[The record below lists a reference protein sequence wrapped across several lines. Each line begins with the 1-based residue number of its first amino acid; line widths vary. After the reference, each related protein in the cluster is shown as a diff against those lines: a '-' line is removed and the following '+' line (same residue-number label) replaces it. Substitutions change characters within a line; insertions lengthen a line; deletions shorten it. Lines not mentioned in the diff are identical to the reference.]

1 MRRGVF
7 VLMLLASAVAAE
19 AAAPSRLV
27 LPPPAAMRLQ
37 SPAHTVISPSGKYLA
52 FIATDSLG
60 VDRLWVRSIAGTP
73 ARKLAGTEG
82 ARFPFWSPDDRSI
95 GFFAKGKLKT
105 IATDGSAT
113 HVLCDAK
120 DARGGAWSPAGVIV
134 FAPDDEGP
142 IFRVSATGGT
152 PTAITRTAAPLDTS
166 DHREAAEEE
175 HAAPGD
181 RMPSFLPDGRHF
193 LYQQYPDDE
202 GLYRLMVGSVDGG
215 ESKPVLIGESKTP
228 MLASSAA
235 IYAAPGY
242 LIFSRTQDLVAQ
254 KFDAGSLEVSGPE
267 LPLTTVT
274 ADPGVE
280 GAPRVSVSNT
290 GALAYCNQA
299 TYSVMEW
306 FSKDNRSLGKLPV
319 EPGPYEAVVAA
330 PDSRRAV
337 LVRFVASD
345 DTDLWLANLQSGFAS
360 RLTHEKGMERAPRWS
375 TDGWRVIFRSNRDG
389 KWKTYSKAVDGTD
402 TENIVTAS
410 TTQHLAKTVLP
421 DGRELRLSPV
431 PGRAAGQIVIKSW
444 TSLLPR

>member
-1 MRRGVF
+1 MRRGVWLC
-7 VLMLLASAVAAE
+7 LMLASAATAVAAP
-19 AAAPSRLV
+19 APRAV
-27 LPPPAAMRLQ
+27 LPPPIGTRLQ

-60 VDRLWVRSIAGTP
+60 VDRLWVRSIAAAS

-105 IATDGSAT
+105 IATDGSASRT
-113 HVLCDAK
+113 LCDAK
-120 DARGGAWSPAGVIV
+120 DARGGAWSPSGVIV

-142 IFRVSATGGT
+142 LYRVSATGGAAV
-152 PTAITRTAAPLDTS
+152 AITHLAAPLDTS
-166 DHREAAEEE
+166 DHRESEEEE
-175 HAAPGD
+175 HAQPGD

-202 GLYRLMVGSVDGG
+202 GLYRVMVGSVEGG
-215 ESKPVLIGESKTP
+215 DRKPVLVGESKTP

-242 LIFSRTQDLVAQ
+242 LIFSRMQVLMAQ

-267 LPLTTVT
+267 IPLTSVT
-274 ADPGVE
+274 PDPSLE
-280 GAPRVSVSNT
+280 GAPRVSVSANGT
-290 GALAYCNQA
+290 LAYCNQA

-306 FSKDNRSLGKLPV
+306 FSKDGRSLGKVPV
-319 EPGPYEAVVAA
+319 EAGPYESVASA

-375 TDGWRVIFRSNRDG
+375 SDGWRVVFRSNRDG
-389 KWKTYSKAVDGTD
+389 KWKTYSKAVDGSD
-402 TENIVTAS
+402 EEALVTAS
-410 TTQHLAKTVLP
+410 TAQHLAKSVLP

-431 PGRAAGQIVIKSW
+431 PGRSAGQTVIRSW